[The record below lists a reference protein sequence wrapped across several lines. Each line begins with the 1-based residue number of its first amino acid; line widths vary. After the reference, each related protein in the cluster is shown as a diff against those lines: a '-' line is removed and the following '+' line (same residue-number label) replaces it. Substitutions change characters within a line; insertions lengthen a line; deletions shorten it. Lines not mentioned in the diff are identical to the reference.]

1 MAKKDLISKVLTN
14 VKDLSIGEATRA
26 ADLAWEVQSEALG
39 GMDTGREVTT
49 HKALFTSDNRQ
60 LGVVGSDYQ
69 ASKVEEF
76 VSSTYDLAN
85 FVGYPVSRMSFMPS
99 KSLVTSFIDLKP
111 VMLDDDKLNV
121 GILIKDGFNGLQS
134 RQYSLVILREICQNG
149 MVNKQLSEALGSTRH
164 SKNFES
170 NHSNRFKMILD
181 NITDELATME
191 ATFKGLYDCA
201 FDRPQFDEFTQAL
214 LPVLKTEKPSKQ
226 ALRVADTLE
235 NLFLSGAG
243 NNGVTKWDAYNAVTE
258 FCSHEKTY
266 KQTTSSPDEN
276 QFADFTNGSGFPLAN
291 KALKLLTA

>member
-1 MAKKDLISKVLTN
+1 M
-14 VKDLSIGEATRA
+14 SIGEATRA
-26 ADLAWEVQSEALG
+26 ADLNWEVQSEALG

-49 HKALFTSDNRQ
+49 HKALFTSDNRE

-69 ASKVEEF
+69 ASKVDEF

-111 VMLDDDKLNV
+111 VSLGDDKLNV

-134 RQYSLVILREICQNG
+134 RQYSLVIIREICQNG

-170 NHSNRFKMILD
+170 NHSNRFKLILN
-181 NITDELATME
+181 NIGEELKRME
-191 ATFKGLYDCA
+191 ATFKGLYDCT

-214 LPVLKTEKPSKQ
+214 IPVLKTEKPSKQ
-226 ALRVADTLE
+226 ALKVADTLE

-276 QFADFTNGSGFPLAN
+276 QFVDFTNGSGFPLAN
-291 KALKLLTA
+291 KALKLLIA